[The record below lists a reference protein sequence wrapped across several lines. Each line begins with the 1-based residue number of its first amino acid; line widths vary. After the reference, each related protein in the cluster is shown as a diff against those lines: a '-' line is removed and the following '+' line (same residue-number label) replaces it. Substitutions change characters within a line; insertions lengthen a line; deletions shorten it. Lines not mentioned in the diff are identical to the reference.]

1 MSTTT
6 LSTYPCNRNKRSNAM
21 KENKLIIESLNELL
35 SDFQIYYQNLRGF
48 HWNIQ
53 GKAFF
58 ELHVKFEE
66 LYNDAAM
73 KIDEIAER
81 ILTIGGVPLHSFED
95 YLSHAQLQGVKNIHD
110 AETSVQTVVDNLTDL
125 LAKEKNIREVA
136 GENQDHASE
145 DLLATFI
152 EEQEKT
158 LWMYK
163 AWLK

>member
-1 MSTTT
+1 
-6 LSTYPCNRNKRSNAM
+6 M
-21 KENKLIIESLNELL
+21 KENKIIIDKLNNLL
-35 SDFQIYYQNLRGF
+35 ADFQIYYQNLRGF

-66 LYNDAAM
+66 LYTDAAM
-73 KIDEIAER
+73 KVDEIAER
-81 ILTIGGVPLHSFED
+81 ILTVGGVPLHGFED
-95 YLSHAQLQGVKNIHD
+95 YLSTAQIKPVKNVHD
-110 AETSVQTVVDNLTDL
+110 AETAVKTIVSDLEHIVSVERSL
-125 LAKEKNIREVA
+125 KELA
-136 GENQDHASE
+136 GESE
-145 DLLATFI
+145 DSGTEDQMSALI